1 MQLGCLQQRV
11 AQCCCSP
18 SSAHDLLVRHHCP
31 QWELLSARSRGRCRR
46 GRTFSRGG
54 HAPHLRAKWR
64 EVNQSGAGRW
74 PEAVADWPP
83 LSRASAEREPGTRAF
98 PLQAV
103 CCILSCTYVR
113 TIQYGNASLNCYLR
127 AGIRCMDCFLFVV
140 INSASWSNRKTHK
153 QCQPTVQTMPRR
165 DSGPHSALGAIVVLP
180 GSPVFAAPG

>member
-1 MQLGCLQQRV
+1 MGALVSAKSRQMSSGADILSRRPCPTPEGEV
-11 AQCCCSP
+11 ARGEPIRRRPLARSSCRLASLEPGISRTRARNKSLSSP
-18 SSAHDLLVRHHCP
+18 SCLLYSV
-31 QWELLSARSRGRCRR
+31 L
-46 GRTFSRGG
+46 
-54 HAPHLRAKWR
+54 
-64 EVNQSGAGRW
+64 
-74 PEAVADWPP
+74 
-83 LSRASAEREPGTRAF
+83 
-98 PLQAV
+98 
-103 CCILSCTYVR
+103 YVR